1 MPTDHYLER
10 LMQEYGD
17 SIFRMCYLYL
27 KDYHLAEDAVQETF
41 IKAMKSYDT
50 FAHKSSEKTWLI
62 RIAINTCKNIMRNR
76 WFQIIQ
82 NNLEDHIEKIGDNP
96 IEEMLEKNSVS
107 EAIMRLNAN
116 DRQIILLYYYQNLSV
131 SRGLG
136 TAIPFALELISLLF
150 GEEKAEEIRK
160 SVIYREN
167 Q

>member
-1 MPTDHYLER
+1 MPTDQYLER

-41 IKAMKSYDT
+41 IKAMKSYDS

-82 NNLEDHIEKIGDNP
+82 NNLE
-96 IEEMLEKNSVS
+96 
-107 EAIMRLNAN
+107 
-116 DRQIILLYYYQNLSV
+116 
-131 SRGLG
+131 
-136 TAIPFALELISLLF
+136 
-150 GEEKAEEIRK
+150 RK
-160 SVIYREN
+160 SAII

>member
-1 MPTDHYLER
+1 MPTDQYLER

-41 IKAMKSYDT
+41 IKAMKSYDS

-82 NNLEDHIEKIGDNP
+82 NNLEDHIEKIGRDVGKKQRFRGYHATECERQTNHP
-96 IEEMLEKNSVS
+96 IV
-107 EAIMRLNAN
+107 
-116 DRQIILLYYYQNLSV
+116 LLS
-131 SRGLG
+131 
-136 TAIPFALELISLLF
+136 
-150 GEEKAEEIRK
+150 K
-160 SVIYREN
+160 SVCQRNCEN
-167 Q
+167 NR

>member
-1 MPTDHYLER
+1 
-10 LMQEYGD
+10 MQEYGD

-41 IKAMKSYDT
+41 IKAMKSYDS

-82 NNLEDHIEKIGDNP
+82 NNLEDHIE
-96 IEEMLEKNSVS
+96 EMLEKTSVS

-131 SRGLG
+131 R
-136 TAIPFALELISLLF
+136 
-150 GEEKAEEIRK
+150 EIAKIIGK
-160 SVIYREN
+160 SEN
-167 Q
+167 ATIQRLNRARIRLKGNLVEVGYE